1 MSSPVSLASLRARC
15 RLFWNQT
22 CTWRSVALR
31 ERARRLRVVL
41 PGNGF
46 TVYSASSR
54 STELLLQVVR
64 EALLEALCPCG
75 GGDMLMIDMG
85 EDGASSEEEPPVE
98 LDGPCAIGLV
108 VGSKA
113 RSTSIVETSEDWPSG
128 L

>member
-1 MSSPVSLASLRARC
+1 MM
-15 RLFWNQT
+15 
-22 CTWRSVALR
+22 
-31 ERARRLRVVL
+31 L

-75 GGDMLMIDMG
+75 GGDMLMIEMG

-98 LDGPCAIGLV
+98 LDGACAIGIV